1 MPSILLLRREVRR
14 RQLCGWLAAGLGAP
28 LVSAC
33 ALGPPA
39 EKTNSLEITLDADEG
54 INPNERNEP
63 APVVVRLYELR
74 ATSTFEQASF
84 FDLLDNDTAKLGA
97 DLVAKREYEL
107 KPGEKK
113 VITRDAPSAARYLGV
128 IAGFRQITA
137 AEWRASAD
145 IVPDRDNGFLI
156 KIDAT
161 TVTLTR
167 QRASFKFGI
176 F

>member
-1 MPSILLLRREVRR
+1 MAPPPLLRSVPTRR
-14 RQLCGWLAAGLGAP
+14 RLGGWLAAGLGAP
-28 LVSAC
+28 WLAGC
-33 ALGPPA
+33 AFSPPA
-39 EKTNSLEITLDADEG
+39 EKTVSLQITLDADEG

-74 ATSTFEQASF
+74 ATSAFEQASF

-97 DLVAKREYEL
+97 ELVAKREYEL

-113 VITRDAPSAARYLGV
+113 VITRDAPSAAQHLGV

-137 AEWRASAD
+137 SEWRATAD

-167 QRASFKFGI
+167 QRASYKFGI